1 MEIAIGLM
9 GLGLALLAIVFG
21 YMWRTNRRYMRVLQ
35 EGQKE
40 IVQAVRDVA
49 RIAQETNQVAQ
60 EIHEGQREMS
70 KTLQAMYDKLKQSCP

>member
-9 GLGLALLAIVFG
+9 GLGLTLLAMVFG
-21 YMWRTNRRYMRVLQ
+21 YMWRTNRRYMRALQ

-40 IVQAVRDVA
+40 IALAVRDVA
-49 RIAQETNQVAQ
+49 RIAQETHQVAQ

-70 KTLQAMYDKLKQSCP
+70 KTLQAMYEKLRKSYP